1 MDLDIIRQEIDQ
13 IDDQI
18 VRLLEERMHLV
29 EGVVAYK
36 KSTGKP
42 ILDTKREEVIFEKV
56 KSRVGNKNTKIQLL
70 RLFQIFSN
78 VHVIIRIKR
87 SNEKRK
93 ILPSRN
99 LSSWYAGGNCAFSD
113 FEMVAI

>member
-18 VRLLEERMHLV
+18 VKLLEERMHLV

-36 KSTGKP
+36 KASGKQ

-56 KSRVGNKNTKIQLL
+56 RSRVGDKRYQETIVAT
-70 RLFQIFSN
+70 FSD
-78 VHVIIRIKR
+78 ILKR
-87 SNEKRK
+87 SRDYQDQNIK
-93 ILPSRN
+93 
-99 LSSWYAGGNCAFSD
+99 
-113 FEMVAI
+113 